1 MNLECPE
8 APVPLNSPFYIERGA
23 IEQCALSEIE
33 KPGSLIRI
41 KAPHKMG
48 KHSLLLRIIERAKS
62 CGYKTVTIAF
72 QDAGGEIY
80 ADLDTFL
87 KWFCTQITD
96 GLNIPCL
103 VDEDWDE
110 DIGAKVSSN
119 TYLEDYILEESDR
132 PIVVVLNW
140 VDRVFEYPAIAQDF
154 LPLLRSWSEQTR
166 QSESFE
172 KLHLILVQSAE
183 MDMDLDIHQ
192 SPFNVGLAVELP
204 PFTLRQIEE
213 LISRHGLSN
222 WSENEVSE
230 LQNLTGGKPY
240 LLRLA
245 LYHICRS
252 NLTSGQFL
260 ADGQLQG
267 QIYRRHL
274 QEMSAFIR
282 ERPHLIEALKKLSNC
297 PEGVELDAIAACHLN
312 QIGLVDRVANGCQIS
327 CGLYRNYWRKIVGNI
342 FN

>member
-8 APVPLNSPFYIERGA
+8 APVPLDSHFYIERGA
-23 IEQCALSEIE
+23 IAQSALSEIE

-62 CGYKTVTIAF
+62 CGYKTVPIAF
-72 QDAGGEIY
+72 QDAAGEIF

-103 VDEDWDE
+103 LDEYWDE
-110 DIGAKVSSN
+110 DIGAKVSGN
-119 TYLEDYILEESDR
+119 TYLEEYILEESDR
-132 PIVVVLNW
+132 PIMVVLNW

-154 LPLLRSWSEQTR
+154 LPLLRSWYEQTK
-166 QSESFE
+166 QTESFE
-172 KLHLILVQSAE
+172 KLHWIGVQYS
-183 MDMDLDIHQ
+183 DIYVDLNINQ
-192 SPFNVGLAVELP
+192 SPFNIGLAVELP
-204 PFTLRQIEE
+204 PFNFRQIEE
-213 LISRHGLSN
+213 LVSRHGLEN
-222 WSENEVSE
+222 WSENEVSK
-230 LQNLTGGKPY
+230 LQKLTGGKPY

-245 LYHICRS
+245 LYHICRE
-252 NLTSGQFL
+252 NLTLNQFL

-274 QEMSAFIR
+274 QEVSAFIR
-282 ERPHLIEALKKLSNC
+282 ERPQLVEPLKKLSNR
-297 PEGVELDAIAACHLN
+297 PEGVEMDAIAACHLN
-312 QIGLVDRVANGCQIS
+312 QIGLVDKIENCCQIS
-327 CGLYRNYWRKIVGNI
+327 CDLYRNYLNEISDSI
-342 FN
+342 YQ